1 MTVLSD
7 TATTRATSEAPAG
20 PAGPPPTMSI
30 ENGYAYFQG
39 AIVPMAEA
47 KVSVATHALNYGTG
61 CFEGIRGYWNE
72 QDGQLYLLKLPE
84 HYRRFLKSCH
94 VLKIAHGLSVD
105 DLCRITREVVR
116 QCGYRQDVYVRP
128 LAYKASAV
136 IKVALRG
143 LRDEVTVFAVP
154 MGNYVNINGLRL
166 MTSAWQRIN
175 DNAIPAR
182 SKVSGGYINAAL
194 AVDDA
199 QQMGFDDAVML
210 TRDGHVSEA
219 TSANLFIVSDGRLLS
234 PPVTDDILVGIT
246 RDAVQELARDLG
258 LELEFR
264 GIDRTELF
272 SADEVFLC
280 GTGVQIAPVT
290 EIDHRTIGDG
300 ATGPVTA
307 ALQHAYFAAARGQ
320 DPRHMDWI
328 TPVYEG

>member
-7 TATTRATSEAPAG
+7 TATTRATSDAPV
-20 PAGPPPTMSI
+20 GPPPMTNI

-39 AIVPMAEA
+39 AVVPMADA

-61 CFEGIRGYWNE
+61 CFEGIRSYWNE

-105 DLCRITREVVR
+105 DLCRVTRDVVR

-154 MGNYVNINGLRL
+154 MGAYTKMTGLRL

-290 EIDHRTIGDG
+290 EIDHRTIGAG

-307 ALQHAYFAAARGQ
+307 ALQQAYFTAARGE
-320 DPRHMDWI
+320 DPRHRDWV
-328 TPVYEG
+328 TPVYER

>member
-1 MTVLSD
+1 MTALSD
-7 TATTRATSEAPAG
+7 TATTRATSEAPV
-20 PAGPPPTMSI
+20 GPPPTTSI
-30 ENGYAYFQG
+30 ESGYAYFQG
-39 AIVPMAEA
+39 AVVPMADA

-105 DLCRITREVVR
+105 DLCRITRDVVR

-128 LAYKASAV
+128 LAYKASPV

-166 MTSAWQRIN
+166 MTSPWQRIN

-300 ATGPVTA
+300 DTGPVTA
-307 ALQHAYFAAARGQ
+307 ALQQAYFAAARGQ

>member
-1 MTVLSD
+1 MTAVSD
-7 TATTRATSEAPAG
+7 TTTGAPAQA
-20 PAGPPPTMSI
+20 PAGPPPTTSV
-30 ENGYAYFQG
+30 EEGYAYFQG
-39 AIVPMAEA
+39 RIVPMADA

-72 QDGQLYLLKLPE
+72 REEQLYLLKLPE
-84 HYRRFLKSCH
+84 HYRRFQKSCH
-94 VLKIAHGLSVD
+94 TLKIAHGLSVD
-105 DLCRITREVVR
+105 DLCRVTREVVAR
-116 QCGYRQDVYVRP
+116 GGYRQDVYVRP
-128 LAYKASAV
+128 LAYKASPV

-154 MGNYVNINGLRL
+154 MGAYVKIEGLRL
-166 MTSAWQRIN
+166 MTSPWQRIN

-219 TSANLFIVSDGRLLS
+219 TSANLFLVSEGRLLS

-258 LELEFR
+258 LELEFC

-280 GTGVQIAPVT
+280 GTGVQIASVT
-290 EIDHRTIGDG
+290 EIDHRAIGAG

-307 ALQHAYFAAARGQ
+307 ALQRAYFAAARGE
-320 DPRHMDWI
+320 DPRHRDWV
-328 TPVYEG
+328 TPVYER

>member
-1 MTVLSD
+1 
-7 TATTRATSEAPAG
+7 
-20 PAGPPPTMSI
+20 
-30 ENGYAYFQG
+30 
-39 AIVPMAEA
+39 
-47 KVSVATHALNYGTG
+47 
-61 CFEGIRGYWNE
+61 
-72 QDGQLYLLKLPE
+72 
-84 HYRRFLKSCH
+84 
-94 VLKIAHGLSVD
+94 
-105 DLCRITREVVR
+105 
-116 QCGYRQDVYVRP
+116 
-128 LAYKASAV
+128 
-136 IKVALRG
+136 
-143 LRDEVTVFAVP
+143 
-154 MGNYVNINGLRL
+154 
-166 MTSAWQRIN
+166 
-175 DNAIPAR
+175 
-182 SKVSGGYINAAL
+182 
-194 AVDDA
+194 
-199 QQMGFDDAVML
+199 L

-300 ATGPVTA
+300 DTGPVTA
-307 ALQHAYFAAARGQ
+307 ALQQAYFAAARGQ

>member
-1 MTVLSD
+1 MTALSE
-7 TATTRATSEAPAG
+7 TATTQATSEAPL
-20 PAGPPPTMSI
+20 GPPPTTSI
-30 ENGYAYFQG
+30 ESGYAYFQG
-39 AIVPMAEA
+39 AIVP
-47 KVSVATHALNYGTG
+47 VGDTRFSVATHALNYGTG

-72 QDGQLYLLKLPE
+72 QEEQLYLLKLPE
-84 HYRRFLKSCH
+84 HYRRFFKSCH

-105 DLCRITREVVR
+105 DLCRVTREVVR
-116 QCGYRQDVYVRP
+116 QCGFRQDVYVRP
-128 LAYKASAV
+128 LAYKASPV

-154 MGNYVNINGLRL
+154 MGNYVKIDGLRL
-166 MTSAWQRIN
+166 MTSPWQRIN

-182 SKVSGGYINAAL
+182 SKISGGYINAAL

-290 EIDHRTIGDG
+290 EIDHRTIGAG

-307 ALQHAYFAAARGQ
+307 ALQQAYFTAARGE
-320 DPRHMDWI
+320 DPRHRDWV
-328 TPVYEG
+328 TPVYER